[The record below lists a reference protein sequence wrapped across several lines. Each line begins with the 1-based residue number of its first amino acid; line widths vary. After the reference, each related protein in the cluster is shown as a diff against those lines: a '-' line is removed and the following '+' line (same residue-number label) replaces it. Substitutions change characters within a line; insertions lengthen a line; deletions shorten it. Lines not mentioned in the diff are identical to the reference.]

1 MISFGI
7 FVGLLFCL
15 HGCFASPA
23 VCEVVL
29 ATKMIELQT
38 KSILCD
44 GDAPQHASLCD
55 SESTRI
61 GMPAK
66 SMLCDDYTPQYVSL
80 CDLESTLITCNGHG
94 EIQSIDLSGFGI
106 YGATMHG
113 IEHIYLCV

>member
-44 GDAPQHASLCD
+44 GDAHLHASLCD

-61 GMPAK
+61 DMPAK
-66 SMLCDDYTPQYVSL
+66 SMLCDDYTPQYASL
-80 CDLESTLITCNGHG
+80 CNFKSPLTTCSDRG

-106 YGATMHG
+106 YGETIYDIEDMCLG
-113 IEHIYLCV
+113 I